1 MSTLLPI
8 TPPRMPPAAA
18 PMMPPFSLSL
28 LVAAPMTAPAAAP
41 IAASRFVFF
50 FVTTRGSDAAVVPL
64 LELLP
69 LVVVRRAGAE
79 VVVRRGAG
87 ATAAGAPPSRRLF
100 AAAPVP
106 AFIRSAAVMES
117 SRAFGFACAAS
128 DRSLFNAGSAG
139 LSLLQAAA
147 IASAGARM
155 IVLILERIVP
165 PGVVGSR
172 RDHWSHKAEP
182 VPHSVLARR

>member
-8 TPPRMPPAAA
+8 TPPMMPPAAA
-18 PMMPPFSLSL
+18 PITPPFSLSL

-50 FVTTRGSDAAVVPL
+50 LVTTRGSGAGAVPL
-64 LELLP
+64 LALLP
-69 LVVVRRAGAE
+69 LEVERRRAGAE
-79 VVVRRGAG
+79 AVVRRVGAG
-87 ATAAGAPPSRRLF
+87 AAAAGALLARRLF
-100 AAAPVP
+100 ASVAAP
-106 AFIRSAAVMES
+106 FIRSAALMES

-139 LSLLQAAA
+139 LSLHAAA

-155 IVLILERIVP
+155 IVLIIDRIVP

-172 RDHWSHKAEP
+172 R
-182 VPHSVLARR
+182 